1 MHANTVAA
9 GNAFPAHAPET
20 RSRRPMHLKRW
31 ITGIVAVP
39 IIYLLVAAGGTIFFL
54 LIAAVSVVTLAEYY
68 RAVFNSLDAMPAR
81 LIPWLGLGCAPL
93 IVWVVNRTGMAHA
106 PLVVAVDLILVAG
119 LTLPLF
125 KNDSQAPHLVA
136 RQVLGLIYIPLSLS
150 FLILLR
156 FDEQGAQW
164 IFWLLCIVAA
174 GDTGAFY
181 AGSYLGR
188 HKLCPW
194 VSPKKTIEGS
204 VGGLVANVAM
214 ALVFKAILLPSLAIL
229 PSVGFALVIGI
240 AGQVGD
246 LFASEFKRAAGI
258 KDSGR
263 LLPGHGGFLDRLD
276 ALLFASPLAYLLKIS
291 IF

>member
-1 MHANTVAA
+1 
-9 GNAFPAHAPET
+9 
-20 RSRRPMHLKRW
+20 MHLKRW

-39 IIYLLVAAGGTIFFL
+39 IVYLLVAAGGTVFFL

-68 RAVFNSLDAMPAR
+68 RAVFNPADALPAR
-81 LIPWLGLGCAPL
+81 LIPWLGLALAPVIVWGVYSGGMAQAPL
-93 IVWVVNRTGMAHA
+93 I
-106 PLVVAVDLILVAG
+106 LAVDLMVVAG

-125 KNDSQAPHLVA
+125 KNDPQAPQLVA
-136 RQVLGLIYIPLSLS
+136 KQILGLVYIPLSLS

-156 FDEQGAQW
+156 FEAQGAQW

-181 AGSYLGR
+181 TGRSLGR

-204 VGGLVANVAM
+204 IGGLGANVIT
-214 ALVFKAILLPSLAIL
+214 ALAFKMLLLPALAVL
-229 PSVGFALVIGI
+229 PIVLFALLIGI

-258 KDSGR
+258 KDSGT

>member
-1 MHANTVAA
+1 
-9 GNAFPAHAPET
+9 
-20 RSRRPMHLKRW
+20 MHLKRW
-31 ITGIVAVP
+31 ITGIVALP
-39 IIYLLVAAGGTIFFL
+39 IIYLLVAAGGMIFTLTIAIVSL
-54 LIAAVSVVTLAEYY
+54 LTLWEYY
-68 RAVFNSLDAMPAR
+68 RAVFKLDAGGQLKP
-81 LIPWLGLGCAPL
+81 IPMLGLGVSPV
-93 IVWVVNRTGMAHA
+93 IVWSVVHGGMIYAS
-106 PLVVAVDLILVAG
+106 LVLAVDLIIVAG

-125 KNDSQAPHLVA
+125 KNDPLAPQLVA
-136 RQVLGLIYIPLSLS
+136 KQVLGLVYIPLFLS
-150 FLILLR
+150 FLVLIRLG
-156 FDEQGAQW
+156 ESGPQW
-164 IFWLLCIVAA
+164 IFWILCIVAA

-204 VGGLVANVAM
+204 MGGLTANVAV
-214 ALVFKAILLPSLAIL
+214 ALMFKTILLPALALMPCI
-229 PSVGFALVIGI
+229 VFALVIGI

-246 LFASEFKRAAGI
+246 LFASEFKRSAGI
-258 KDSGR
+258 KDSGT

>member
-1 MHANTVAA
+1 
-9 GNAFPAHAPET
+9 
-20 RSRRPMHLKRW
+20 MHLKRW
-31 ITGIVAVP
+31 ITGMVALP
-39 IIYLLVAAGGTIFFL
+39 IIYFLVSAGGMIFFL
-54 LIAAVSVVTLAEYY
+54 LIAAVSVVTLWEYY
-68 RAVFNSLDAMPAR
+68 RAVFKPGADDLAR
-81 LIPWLGLGCAPL
+81 LMPWLGLGLSPVIVGLVYRDGMSHVPL
-93 IVWVVNRTGMAHA
+93 I
-106 PLVVAVDLILVAG
+106 LAVDLILVAG

-125 KNDSQAPHLVA
+125 RNDIQAPHIVGK
-136 RQVLGLIYIPLSLS
+136 QVLGLVYIPVFLS
-150 FLILLR
+150 FLILIRLG
-156 FDEQGAQW
+156 ESGAQW

-181 AGSYLGR
+181 TGTYLGR

-204 VGGLVANVAM
+204 IGGLAANIVVA
-214 ALVFKAILLPSLAIL
+214 LLFKMLLLPAQPVG
-229 PSVGFALVIGI
+229 PSIVFALVVGI

-246 LFASEFKRAAGI
+246 LFASEFKRSAGI
-258 KDSGR
+258 KDSGT

>member
-1 MHANTVAA
+1 
-9 GNAFPAHAPET
+9 
-20 RSRRPMHLKRW
+20 MHLKRW

-39 IIYLLVAAGGTIFFL
+39 IVYLLVAAGGPVFLL
-54 LIAAVSVVTLAEYY
+54 LIAAVSALTLWEYY
-68 RAVFNSLDAMPAR
+68 QAVFPPPNKGLRQVMVV
-81 LIPWLGLGCAPL
+81 LGLCLAPV
-93 IVWVVNRTGMAHA
+93 I
-106 PLVVAVDLILVAG
+106 VVAVQRWGLTPLPLILAVDLVVVAG
-119 LTLPLF
+119 LTLPIF
-125 KNDSQAPHLVA
+125 KNDSQAPFLVA
-136 RQVLGLIYIPLSLS
+136 KQVLGLVYIPMLLS
-150 FLILLR
+150 FLVLIR
-156 FDEQGAQW
+156 AGESGAQW
-164 IFWLLCIVAA
+164 IFLLLLVVAA

-181 AGSYLGR
+181 TGTYLGR

-204 VGGLVANVAM
+204 LGGLTANVITG
-214 ALVFKAILLPSLAIL
+214 LVFKMILLPGLATL
-229 PSVGFALVIGI
+229 PVVAFALVIGI

-246 LFASEFKRAAGI
+246 LFASEFKRSAGI

>member
-1 MHANTVAA
+1 MHK
-9 GNAFPAHAPET
+9 
-20 RSRRPMHLKRW
+20 KRW
-31 ITGIVAVP
+31 ITGIIAVP
-39 IIYLLVAAGGTIFFL
+39 IVYLLVAAGGVIFTL
-54 LIAAVSVVTLAEYY
+54 MMGAVSVVTLWEYY
-68 RAVFNSLDAMPAR
+68 RAVFSKDADVPTK
-81 LIPWLGLGCAPL
+81 LIPLFGLGLAPVIVGTVHWVGMIHVPL
-93 IVWVVNRTGMAHA
+93 IVS
-106 PLVVAVDLILVAG
+106 VDLVLVAG

-125 KNDSQAPHLVA
+125 KTNTQAPHLVA
-136 RQVLGLIYIPLSLS
+136 KQVLGLVYIPVMLS

-156 FDEQGAQW
+156 FGESGAQW

-174 GDTGAFY
+174 GDIGAFY
-181 AGSYLGR
+181 AGTYLGR

-204 VGGLVANVAM
+204 IGGLVANVVI
-214 ALVFKAILLPSLAIL
+214 ALLLKMLLLPMLAAL
-229 PSVGFALVIGI
+229 PCIVFALIIGI

-246 LFASEFKRAAGI
+246 LFASEFKRSAGI
-258 KDSGR
+258 KDSGS

>member
-1 MHANTVAA
+1 
-9 GNAFPAHAPET
+9 
-20 RSRRPMHLKRW
+20 MHLKRW

-39 IIYLLVAAGGTIFFL
+39 IVYLLVVAGGAIFFL
-54 LIAAVSVVTLAEYY
+54 LIAAVGVVTLAEYY
-68 RAVFNSLDAMPAR
+68 RAVFAPEDRGPAR
-81 LIPWLGLGCAPL
+81 LIPLLGLVLAPV
-93 IVWVVNRTGMAHA
+93 IVWVVTYRGMVDA
-106 PLVVAVDLILVAG
+106 PLVIAVDLIGAAA

-125 KNDSQAPHLVA
+125 KTDDQAPHLVA
-136 RQVLGLIYIPLSLS
+136 RQTLGLVYIPLSLS
-150 FLILLR
+150 FLVLVRL
-156 FDEQGAQW
+156 EAQGAQW
-164 IFWLLCIVAA
+164 IFWLLCVVAA
-174 GDTGAFY
+174 GDIGAFY
-181 AGSYLGR
+181 TGKSLGR

-204 VGGLVANVAM
+204 IGGLCANVIV
-214 ALVFKAILLPSLAIL
+214 ALGLKMVLLPELATL
-229 PSVGFALVIGI
+229 PSVVFALLIGI

-258 KDSGR
+258 KDSGT

>member
-1 MHANTVAA
+1 
-9 GNAFPAHAPET
+9 
-20 RSRRPMHLKRW
+20 MHLKRW

-39 IIYLLVAAGGTIFFL
+39 IIYLLVVAGETIFFL

-68 RAVFNSLDAMPAR
+68 RAVFKPAGR
-81 LIPWLGLGCAPL
+81 GPAQLMPWLGLVLAPV
-93 IVWVVNRTGMAHA
+93 IVWVVNYKSMAHA
-106 PLVVAVDLILVAG
+106 PLIIAIDLIVTAG
-119 LTLPLF
+119 LTLPHF
-125 KNDSQAPHLVA
+125 KDDDQAPHLVA
-136 RQVLGLIYIPLSLS
+136 KQVLGLVYIPLFLS
-150 FLILLR
+150 FLVLLR
-156 FDEQGAQW
+156 SGEAGAQW

-181 AGSYLGR
+181 TGKSIGR

-204 VGGLVANVAM
+204 IGGLCANVIV
-214 ALVFKAILLPSLAIL
+214 ALLLKMVLLPELTTL
-229 PSVGFALVIGI
+229 PCVVFALLIGV

-258 KDSGR
+258 KDSGT

>member
-1 MHANTVAA
+1 
-9 GNAFPAHAPET
+9 
-20 RSRRPMHLKRW
+20 MHLKRW

-68 RAVFNSLDAMPAR
+68 RAVFKPPGDGPAR
-81 LIPWLGLGCAPL
+81 LIPWMGLILAPI
-93 IVWVVNRTGMAHA
+93 IVWVVNYRGMAHA
-106 PLVVAVDLILVAG
+106 PVIIAVDLIVVAG

-125 KNDSQAPHLVA
+125 RDDDQAPHLVA
-136 RQVLGLIYIPLSLS
+136 KQILGLVYIPLFLS
-150 FLILLR
+150 FLVLLR
-156 FDEQGAQW
+156 SDAQGAQW

-181 AGSYLGR
+181 TGKSVGR

-204 VGGLVANVAM
+204 IGGLCANVIM
-214 ALVFKAILLPSLAIL
+214 ALMLKMILLPELANL
-229 PSVGFALVIGI
+229 PSVVFALLIGV
-240 AGQVGD
+240 AGQIGD

-258 KDSGR
+258 KDSGT

>member
-1 MHANTVAA
+1 
-9 GNAFPAHAPET
+9 
-20 RSRRPMHLKRW
+20 MHLKRW
-31 ITGIVAVP
+31 ITGIVALP
-39 IIYLLVAAGGTIFFL
+39 IIYLLVSASGTVFTL
-54 LIAAVSVVTLAEYY
+54 LIAAVSLVTLWEYY
-68 RAVFNSLDAMPAR
+68 LAVFKSAADGLVRMM
-81 LIPWLGLGCAPL
+81 PWLGLCLAPL
-93 IVWVVNRTGMAHA
+93 ISGTVHRWGMAPV
-106 PLVVAVDLILVAG
+106 PLIVAVDLIVVAG

-125 KNDSQAPHLVA
+125 KTDAQAPHWVA
-136 RQVLGLIYIPLSLS
+136 KQVLGLVYIPVFLS
-150 FLILLR
+150 FLVLIRL
-156 FDEQGAQW
+156 DAGGVQW

-181 AGSYLGR
+181 AGTYLGR

-204 VGGLVANVAM
+204 IGGLAANIIVALA
-214 ALVFKAILLPSLAIL
+214 FKMVLLPWLAVL
-229 PSVGFALVIGI
+229 PCVVFALVIGI

-258 KDSGR
+258 KDSGT

>member
-1 MHANTVAA
+1 
-9 GNAFPAHAPET
+9 
-20 RSRRPMHLKRW
+20 MHLQRW

-39 IIYLLVAAGGTIFFL
+39 IIYLLVATGGMVFFL
-54 LIAAVSVVTLAEYY
+54 LIAAVSVVTLGEYY
-68 RAVFNSLDAMPAR
+68 RAVFNSQGNGPAR
-81 LIPWLGLGCAPL
+81 LIPWLGLTLAPV
-93 IVWVVNRTGMAHA
+93 IVWVVNYRGMAHA
-106 PLVVAVDLILVAG
+106 PLIIAVDLIGVAG

-125 KNDSQAPHLVA
+125 KDDVQAPHLVA
-136 RQVLGLIYIPLSLS
+136 KQTLGLIYIPLSLA
-150 FLILLR
+150 FLVLMR
-156 FDEQGAQW
+156 SEAQGAQW

-181 AGSYLGR
+181 TGKTLGR

-204 VGGLVANVAM
+204 IGGLCANVIVGLLLKM
-214 ALVFKAILLPSLAIL
+214 LLLPEVATLSAVI
-229 PSVGFALVIGI
+229 FALLIGI

-258 KDSGR
+258 KDSGS